1 MKTQNEQWKAIAD
14 SNGEYHIS
22 DHGRVKSY
30 KRGKE
35 LILKPGLSGNGY
47 PAVFIYVFNKKPKFE
62 TIHKLVALAFIPN
75 LENKPQVNHKDGNKL
90 NNHVDNL
97 EWNTRK
103 ENVSHAWKAGL
114 FESKRLAIS
123 NAASKANSKP
133 VVDVVTDK
141 KYDSLKLAC
150 ESIGEPY
157 GRHVLRNSK
166 SSKLQRFYYL

>member
-30 KRGKE
+30 KSGKE
-35 LILKPGLSGNGY
+35 LVLKPGSSGNGY
-47 PAVFIYVFNKKPKFE
+47 PAVFIHVFDKKPKFE
-62 TIHKLVALAFIPN
+62 KIHKLVALAFIPN

-90 NNHVDNL
+90 NNHIDNL
-97 EWNTRK
+97 EWSTRK
-103 ENVSHAWKAGL
+103 ENVNHAWKTGL

-123 NAASKANSKP
+123 KAASKSNSKP
-133 VVDVVTDK
+133 VVDVVTNK

-157 GRHVLRNSK
+157 GRHVLRNFK